1 MTDTLVPGVIDALA
15 TVFRAALLPHG
26 VPGSAVS
33 DGPFT
38 GSDIPADYC
47 TVGWS
52 TSGPPDV
59 VGTASGEGND
69 DRSELFEVYC
79 ELSLS
84 TGDATLTALT
94 ARAGVLLSAIGD
106 ALRADHTLGGYLT
119 NQDSADRT
127 GNFTWERDV
136 GTTGA
141 TVAVS
146 FVVHVSV
153 GWLP

>member
-1 MTDTLVPGVIDALA
+1 MTDTLVPGTVAALV
-15 TVFRAALLPHG
+15 TVFRAALLPYG

-38 GSDIPADYC
+38 GSDVPAEYC
-47 TVGWS
+47 TVGWT
-52 TSGPPDV
+52 TSGPPDIT
-59 VGTASGEGND
+59 GSTAGEGND
-69 DRSELFEVYC
+69 DRSELFDVHC
-79 ELSLS
+79 ELSVS

-106 ALRADHTLGGYLT
+106 ALRADHTLAYLT

-127 GNFTWERDV
+127 GSFAWERDI